1 MTVRTRATLLILALP
16 LAVHIAGA
24 DDKAAFDH
32 SRLDALLRANVRA
45 DGVAYDAL
53 RADAAKLD
61 EYLAQIAAARLDSL
75 PRDER
80 LALLINAYNA
90 CTLRLILD
98 HYPLQSIRDIPEAR
112 RWKDR
117 RWVVAGRTL
126 SLDELENEVIRPEY
140 KEPRIHFAINCA
152 SRGCPP
158 LRAEAFV
165 ASRLDAQL
173 EEQTRRAHADARFL
187 ELTREGVRLTKLYE
201 WFAGDFTASGDTVLQ
216 FAARYSESLAA
227 RLKTT
232 PAPKIEW
239 IEYDWTLNQAGR

>member
-1 MTVRTRATLLILALP
+1 MAGRIRATMLVLVSIGA
-16 LAVHIAGA
+16 AQAAGA
-24 DDKAAFDH
+24 DDKTTFDH
-32 SRLDALLRANVRA
+32 SRLDALLRAHVRP

-61 EYLAQIAAARLDSL
+61 EYLTQIAAARLDPL

-98 HYPLQSIRDIPEAR
+98 HYPLKSIRDIPEAK
-112 RWKDR
+112 RWTDR

-126 SLDELENEVIRPEY
+126 SLDQLENEVIRPEY

-152 SRGCPP
+152 SHGCPP

-173 EEQTRRAHADARFL
+173 AEQTRSAHADARFL
-187 ELTREGVRLTKLYE
+187 ELTPDSVRLTKLYE
-201 WFAGDFTASGDTVLQ
+201 WFAADFTASAGSALQ
-216 FAARYSESLAA
+216 FAARYSVPLAT

-239 IEYDWTLNQAGR
+239 IEYDWTLNAAAR